1 MSSLYGTF
9 AGRLC
14 QVIFVRSLN
23 WTENGKQTQPK
34 KPISWIRMEN
44 KISIIPEVCNGRPVI
59 TGTRIFVQTV
69 LEFLGAGDS
78 IEDILEE
85 YPSLTKEDVYAP

>member
-1 MSSLYGTF
+1 
-9 AGRLC
+9 
-14 QVIFVRSLN
+14 
-23 WTENGKQTQPK
+23 
-34 KPISWIRMEN
+34 MEN
-44 KISIIPEVCNGRPVI
+44 KISIIPEVYNGRPVI